1 MRLNLSRILLIAM
14 LLTGFAQ
21 YAFALKDLNITGYAP
36 KLEDGT
42 KIYFLPTYT
51 RRYLEKERADRKT
64 VKEKYSITVRQGRF
78 SSVLGVRNGDTYTI
92 EITGIKGS
100 KKICLSEGVLQI
112 ELPGRNLDSI
122 TFKGNETTIEYDRFY
137 KNYFGS
143 EIYKAAARARIEAK
157 ISNYPNVRTL
167 SEKLLDSNGRFVR
180 KAATEHLERFPN
192 SYINTYLLYSSGFT
206 ETQKKELFSKF
217 SKNLKD
223 NTYGDNLRFDI
234 DSLFIGGYA
243 PSISQT
249 DTTGKLVRLSDYKG
263 NYIFLDFWASWCVPC
278 RAENPYLV
286 EAMKAFGNKNF
297 NIIGISLDDDRN
309 SWTEAIKADKLNW
322 IHVSDLKKYNNKVSV
337 NYDVYSIPANFLLDG
352 NGKIVAKN
360 LRGKELLE
368 ILNKIYK

>member
-1 MRLNLSRILLIAM
+1 MA
-14 LLTGFAQ
+14 
-21 YAFALKDLNITGYAP
+21 DH
-36 KLEDGT
+36 
-42 KIYFLPTYT
+42 T
-51 RRYLEKERADRKT
+51 RRYLEKESADRKT
-64 VKEKYSITVRQGRF
+64 VKEKYSLTVRQGRF
-78 SSVLGVRNGDTYTI
+78 SSVLSVRNGDTYTI

-100 KKICLSEGVLQI
+100 KKICLAEGVLQFD
-112 ELPGRNLDSI
+112 LPGRNLDSM

-143 EIYKAAARARIEAK
+143 QIYKAAARARVEAK
-157 ISNYPNVRTL
+157 ISNDPNVRTL
-167 SEKLLDSNGRFVR
+167 SEKLLDSNGRFIR

-192 SYINTYLLYSSGFT
+192 SYINAYLFYYSGFT
-206 ETQKKELFSKF
+206 ETQKKELFSGF
-217 SKNLKD
+217 SKSLKD
-223 NTYGDNLRFDI
+223 NIYGDNLRFDI

-249 DTTGKLVRLSDYKG
+249 DTTGKLVRKG
-263 NYIFLDFWASWCVPC
+263 NYFFLDFWASWCVPC
-278 RAENPYLV
+278 RAESPYLV
-286 EAMKAFGNKNF
+286 EAMKAFGKKNF

-322 IHVSDLKKYNNKVSV
+322 IHVSDLKKYNNQVSM

-368 ILNKIYK
+368 VLNKIYE